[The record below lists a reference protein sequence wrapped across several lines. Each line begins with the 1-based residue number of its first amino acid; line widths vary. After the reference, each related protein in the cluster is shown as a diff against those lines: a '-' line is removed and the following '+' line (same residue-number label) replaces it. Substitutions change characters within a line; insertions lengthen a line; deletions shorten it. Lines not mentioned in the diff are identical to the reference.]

1 MSIKIIY
8 ALLHVVAA
16 VIWVGGMFFA
26 YTCLR
31 PVAVLLLEP
40 PQRLTLWANTFA
52 RFFPF
57 VWIAIIILPLSGY
70 LLMFAIWGGFSG
82 APVYVH
88 IMNALGM
95 AMIFIF
101 LHVYFAPYQRLR
113 RAVASQTWQEGGKQL
128 QTIRR
133 MIAVNLTMGL
143 LVVITASGGRYF
155 S

>member
-1 MSIKIIY
+1 MSIKFIY
-8 ALLHVVAA
+8 ALLHVLSA

-31 PVAVLLLEP
+31 PAAALLLEP

-57 VWIAIIILPLSGY
+57 VWIAVITLPLTGY
-70 LLMFAIWGGFSG
+70 LLMFAMWGGFSG
-82 APVYVH
+82 APLYVH
-88 IMNALGM
+88 LMSALGTAM
-95 AMIFIF
+95 ALFF

-128 QTIRR
+128 QQIRKL
-133 MIAVNLTMGL
+133 IALNLILGL
-143 LVVITASGGRYF
+143 LVVMIASGGRYF
-155 S
+155 

>member
-1 MSIKIIY
+1 MSIKFIY
-8 ALLHVVAA
+8 ALLHVLSA

-31 PVAVLLLEP
+31 PAAALLLEP

-57 VWIAIIILPLSGY
+57 VWIAVITLPLTGF
-70 LLMFAIWGGFSG
+70 LLMFAVWGGFSG
-82 APVYVH
+82 APLYVH
-88 IMNALGM
+88 LMSALGTAM
-95 AMIFIF
+95 ALIF

-128 QTIRR
+128 QQIRKL
-133 MIAVNLTMGL
+133 IALNLILGL
-143 LVVITASGGRYF
+143 LVVMIASGGRYF
-155 S
+155 

>member
-1 MSIKIIY
+1 MKVIY
-8 ALLHVVAA
+8 SLLHVLSA

-26 YTCLR
+26 YMCLR
-31 PVAVLLLEP
+31 PAAALLLEP

-57 VWIAIIILPLSGY
+57 VWLALIILPLTGY
-70 LLMFAIWGGFSG
+70 LLLFAIWGGFSG

-88 IMNALGM
+88 IMNALGT
-95 AMIFIF
+95 AMILIF

-113 RAVASQTWQEGGKQL
+113 RAVASQIWQEGGKQL

-133 MIAVNLTMGL
+133 LIAVNLILG
-143 LVVITASGGRYF
+143 LVVVMTAGGGRYF
-155 S
+155 I